1 VSLLAL
7 RWRRGLRAVSLLAAV
22 LALPAA
28 ADRGEDLERLREAIS
43 RSRERVAGY
52 ERRQRSLLEAV
63 EALDIAAAELAREVR
78 LARQHAERARAEHQ
92 AVEAEATEIER
103 RLAVTQR
110 AMSYRAVA
118 LYKSGELAGVR
129 MLFSAG
135 GVREFLARVS
145 ALRLLLERD
154 AELLERHRAQ
164 TATLAAARER
174 TLTAAEA
181 SEQAA
186 GELRSRSADLAHERA
201 AKKQLVARL
210 HADRIRERVALV
222 ELEKA
227 ARALEETLANLR
239 GSAPSASKPLSGPS
253 FASLRHA
260 LSPPVD
266 VPMARGF
273 GRVIDEEF
281 FTETFRKGVE
291 YDAPRGTPVR
301 AVADG
306 HVRYAGWF
314 RGFGRLVILD
324 HGDEYFSVSGHLSE
338 MAVAVGDRVNAGDLI
353 GEVGDTGS
361 LGGTQLY
368 FEIRRG
374 SDPLDPSEWLRQP
387 DSG

>member
-1 VSLLAL
+1 VRRVAL
-7 RWRRGLRAVSLLAAV
+7 RWRRRLRTAALLAAV

-28 ADRGEDLERLREAIS
+28 ADRGEDLERLREAIH

-78 LARQHAERARAEHQ
+78 LTRQRAERARAEHQ
-92 AVEAEATEIER
+92 AVEAEAAAIAR

-110 AMSYRAVA
+110 AMSSRAVA

-129 MLFSAG
+129 MLFSSG

-154 AELLERHRAQ
+154 AALLERHRAQ
-164 TATLAAARER
+164 TASLAVARER
-174 TLTAAEA
+174 TRTAAEA

-186 GELRSRSADLAHERA
+186 DELRRRSRDLADERA
-201 AKKQLVARL
+201 NKKRLVARL
-210 HADRIRERVALV
+210 HADRTRERLALV

-227 ARALEETLANLR
+227 ARALEETLASLR
-239 GSAPSASKPLSGPS
+239 GSAPRATAPLSGPS
-253 FASLRHA
+253 FASLQHA
-260 LSPPVD
+260 LPPPVD
-266 VPMARGF
+266 APMARGF

-306 HVRYAGWF
+306 DVRYAGWF

-338 MAVAVGDRVNAGDLI
+338 MAVAVGDRVNTGDVI

-361 LGGTQLY
+361 LTGSQLY

-374 SDPLDPSEWLRQP
+374 GEPLDPGEWLRKP